1 MHCFTCQSTMGAGDL
16 WCARCGASAIG
27 ISRSSETEDPDSQR
41 KFVTILRA
49 DVVHSTDLI
58 AELEPEEALRR
69 LEPALMAMR
78 AAVRQF
84 GGIVSKEMGD
94 GLSAVFGA
102 PVADD
107 NHAPLAC
114 HAAIELVRR
123 VEGLGD
129 PGLQVRVGLHS
140 GFVVT
145 YVVASEFS
153 KVYEIGGAAQHL
165 AARLEATAEPGQI
178 FASEACQKLSE
189 GPVRFEYLGRRPL
202 RGFAEPVPIYRVT
215 GASDLSSWQLRKT
228 RNVSRFVNR
237 SHEIALLRHAAADIG
252 AGGRTVCVTGDP
264 GMGKSRL
271 VHEFV
276 QELEIEGWRLIEAE
290 CSPNLQGAPF
300 AALKGLLR
308 SILGTADAQP
318 PDVADA
324 RAGLPQILRSALD
337 AALDLPIADEQ
348 WEKLEPQSRGRAI
361 CDASCA
367 LVENLAR
374 QQRTALLIEDLHWVD
389 RASDVVMAALASLQI
404 PGLLVLIT
412 SRPNEIPDW
421 VERCNTERLALRPL
435 DESSGRAMLDA
446 ILGPSSSTFDLK
458 SRIIRHTANV
468 PLFVE
473 EVCRG
478 FKESGILQGQWGNLA
493 LAQPVEELG
502 IPTSIQGVIA
512 VRLDRLPRA
521 ERALMQIAAA
531 LGRRSTVVTLR
542 EVAALP
548 EAVLQRALA
557 VLDRAELLVR
567 AADGVSGDTLEFPH
581 DMVRQVT
588 YNSMVERTRERVHTR
603 ILSALES
610 DETWREEADKL
621 CYHAT
626 RAKDWAKALTYG
638 RSVARK
644 CVARSA
650 FADATSHFEIA
661 MDALD
666 RTPISRERE
675 TEAIDLRIEARM
687 AYMGSGRVTD
697 WLDLGQE
704 AERRANAIDD
714 IERKVAAMT
723 VRSAAQNF
731 YDTPVEA
738 VATGEQVV
746 GLAERWGN
754 LGWLNLAE
762 YGLGQAY
769 FIAGRYREAEQ
780 TIGRACARLMG
791 PEASAPIGTTVQYL
805 LLMCCMMKSL
815 THTTLGE
822 IDTADQFQ
830 RRAQQIADES
840 QRPFDRVA
848 AAYSGGILLLG
859 RGEPAA
865 AAVILEEA
873 FELAQQHGVR
883 LFVPLT
889 ACQLGMAYLDQER
902 FDAARN
908 ILAKSREAAVAV
920 GYKSNELRA
929 SIYLALAL
937 SRSGDVEAALNMLR
951 DARNTARQQGF
962 GGLEAEALLCE
973 AMVTP
978 ARNESGKAT
987 IIRCLQASI
996 AIAAESEAKP
1006 LLLKA
1011 ETLLA
1016 SALADPEES
1025 NLREES
1031 SP

>member
-1 MHCFTCQSTMGAGDL
+1 MDAGDL
-16 WCARCGASAIG
+16 WCAHCGASAAG
-27 ISRSSETEDPDSQR
+27 NARTPEVEDPVSQR

-58 AELEPEEALRR
+58 AELEPEQALLR
-69 LEPALMAMR
+69 LEPALAAMR

-94 GLSAVFGA
+94 GLAAVFGA

-114 HAAIELVRR
+114 HAALELVRR
-123 VEGLGD
+123 VVGLGD

-153 KVYEIGGAAQHL
+153 KVYEMGGAAQHL
-165 AARLEATAEPGQI
+165 AARLESAADPGEI
-178 FASEACQKLSE
+178 YASEACQKLAE
-189 GPVRFEYLGRRPL
+189 GPVRFEYLGRKPL
-202 RGFAEPVPIYRVT
+202 KGFADPVPIYRVT
-215 GASDLSSWQLRKT
+215 GASDVSSWQVRKT

-237 SHEIALLRHAAADIG
+237 FQEKALLRRVAEATP
-252 AGGRTVCVTGDP
+252 AGGQMVCMIGDP

-271 VHEFV
+271 VHEFL
-276 QELEIEGWRLIEAE
+276 QELEAEGWRLIEAE

-308 SILGTADAQP
+308 SILGTATADEP
-318 PDVADA
+318 PGNAMDP
-324 RAGLPQILRSALD
+324 RAELPPILQSALD
-337 AALDLPIADEQ
+337 AALDLPISDEQ
-348 WEKLEPQSRGRAI
+348 WEELEPQSRGRAI

-374 QQRTALLIEDLHWVD
+374 QQRTVLLIEDLQWVD
-389 RASDVVMAALASLQI
+389 RASDVVMAALASLQSHN
-404 PGLLVLIT
+404 LLTLIT
-412 SRPNEIPDW
+412 SRPNGIPDW
-421 VERCNTERLALRPL
+421 VARCEAESLALRPL
-435 DESSGRAMLDA
+435 DETSGRAMLDA
-446 ILGPSSSTFDLK
+446 ILGTSSTTFDLK

-478 FKESGILQGQWGNLA
+478 FKETGILQGQWGNLA

-557 VLDRAELLVR
+557 TLDRAELLVR
-567 AADGVSGDTLEFPH
+567 ADGVSGDTYEFPH

-588 YNSMVERTRERVHTR
+588 YDSMVERTREKVHTR
-603 ILSALES
+603 ILSALEN
-610 DETWREEADKL
+610 DENWREDADKL

-626 RAKDWAKALTYG
+626 RAKDWTKALAYG
-638 RSVARK
+638 RNVARK

-650 FADATSHFEIA
+650 FADAASHFEIA

-666 RTPISRERE
+666 RTPISAERE

-687 AYMGSGRVTD
+687 AYMGSGRVAD

-746 GLAERWGN
+746 GLAEGWGN
-754 LGWLNLAE
+754 PGWLNLAE

-780 TIGRACARLMG
+780 TLGRACARLMG

-848 AAYSGGILLLG
+848 AAYSGGILLIG

-865 AAVILEEA
+865 AAVILEQA
-873 FELAQQHGVR
+873 FALAQEHGVR

-889 ACQLGMAYLDQER
+889 ACQLGMAYLEQER

-908 ILAKSREAAVAV
+908 ILARSREAAAAV

-937 SRSGDVEAALNMLR
+937 SRSGDVQAALNMLR

-978 ARNESGKAT
+978 AKNDSGRAT

-996 AIAAESEAKP
+996 AIAAESEASP
-1006 LLLKA
+1006 LLHKA
-1011 ETLLA
+1011 ETLLGRM
-1016 SALADPEES
+1016 LADAEEPDS
-1025 NLREES
+1025 LQDDVSRT
-1031 SP
+1031 

>member
-1 MHCFTCQSTMGAGDL
+1 MDAGDL
-16 WCARCGASAIG
+16 WCAHCGARAVGNSPSSAAD
-27 ISRSSETEDPDSQR
+27 DPDSQR

-58 AELEPEEALRR
+58 AELEPEQALLR
-69 LEPALMAMR
+69 LEPALAAMR

-94 GLSAVFGA
+94 GLAAVFGA

-123 VEGLGD
+123 VVGLGD

-165 AARLEATAEPGQI
+165 AARLETAAEPGQI
-178 FASEACQKLSE
+178 YASEACQKLSE
-189 GPVRFEYLGRRPL
+189 GPVRFEYLGRKPL
-202 RGFAEPVPIYRVT
+202 RGFADPVPIYRVT
-215 GASDLSSWQLRKT
+215 GASDLSSWQVRKT

-237 SHEIALLRHAAADIG
+237 TQETALLRRAAEDTS
-252 AGGRTVCVTGDP
+252 AGGRTVCLTGDP

-276 QELEIEGWRLIEAE
+276 QELESEGWHLIEAE

-300 AALKGLLR
+300 ATLKGLLR
-308 SILGTADAQP
+308 SVLGTAT
-318 PDVADA
+318 ADDRPGNVTDP
-324 RAGLPQILRSALD
+324 RADLPQIQRSALD
-337 AALDLPIADEQ
+337 AALDLPNSDEQ
-348 WEKLEPQSRGRAI
+348 WDKLEPQSRGRAI

-374 QQRTALLIEDLHWVD
+374 QQRTVLLIEDLQWVD
-389 RASDVVMAALASLQI
+389 RASDVVMAALASLQT
-404 PGLLVLIT
+404 PNLLILIT
-412 SRPNEIPDW
+412 SRPNGIPVW
-421 VERCNTERLALRPL
+421 VERCNAENLALRPL
-435 DESSGRAMLDA
+435 DEGSGRAMLDA
-446 ILGPSSSTFDLK
+446 ILGPSSTTFDLK

-478 FKESGILQGQWGNLA
+478 FKETGILQGQWGDLA

-502 IPTSIQGVIA
+502 IPTSIQDVIA

-521 ERALMQIAAA
+521 ERALLQIAAA

-557 VLDRAELLVR
+557 ALDRAELLVR
-567 AADGVSGDTLEFPH
+567 ADDVSGETFEFPH

-588 YNSMVERTRERVHTR
+588 YDSMVERTRERVHIR

-610 DETWREEADKL
+610 DENWREEADKL

-626 RAKDWAKALTYG
+626 RAKDWAKALAYG

-687 AYMGSGRVTD
+687 AFMGSGRVAE

-714 IERKVAAMT
+714 IGRKAAAMT

-731 YDTPVEA
+731 YGTPVEA
-738 VATGEQVV
+738 VATGEQAVA
-746 GLAERWGN
+746 LAEGWGN
-754 LGWLNLAE
+754 PGWLNFAE

-769 FIAGRYREAEQ
+769 FIAGRYREAERML
-780 TIGRACARLMG
+780 GRACAQLMG
-791 PEASAPIGTTVQYL
+791 PEASAPIGTTVQYIL
-805 LLMCCMMKSL
+805 LVCCMMKTL

-822 IDTADQFQ
+822 IDTAEQFQ

-848 AAYSGGILLLG
+848 AAYSGGILMIG

-865 AAVILEEA
+865 AAIILEEA
-873 FELAQQHGVR
+873 FALAQEHGVR

-908 ILAKSREAAVAV
+908 ILARSREAAAAV

-937 SRSGDVEAALNMLR
+937 SRSGDVQASLNMLR

-962 GGLEAEALLCE
+962 AGLEAEALLCE
-973 AMVTP
+973 AIVTP
-978 ARNESGKAT
+978 ATNESGKAT
-987 IIRCLQASI
+987 VIRCLQASI
-996 AIAAESEAKP
+996 AIAARNDAKP
-1006 LLLKA
+1006 LRLKA
-1011 ETLLA
+1011 ETLLGRM
-1016 SALADPEES
+1016 LANADDPDS
-1025 NLREES
+1025 LQDGVRRT
-1031 SP
+1031 

>member
-1 MHCFTCQSTMGAGDL
+1 
-16 WCARCGASAIG
+16 
-27 ISRSSETEDPDSQR
+27 
-41 KFVTILRA
+41 
-49 DVVHSTDLI
+49 
-58 AELEPEEALRR
+58 
-69 LEPALMAMR
+69 
-78 AAVRQF
+78 
-84 GGIVSKEMGD
+84 
-94 GLSAVFGA
+94 
-102 PVADD
+102 
-107 NHAPLAC
+107 
-114 HAAIELVRR
+114 
-123 VEGLGD
+123 
-129 PGLQVRVGLHS
+129 
-140 GFVVT
+140 
-145 YVVASEFS
+145 
-153 KVYEIGGAAQHL
+153 
-165 AARLEATAEPGQI
+165 
-178 FASEACQKLSE
+178 
-189 GPVRFEYLGRRPL
+189 
-202 RGFAEPVPIYRVT
+202 
-215 GASDLSSWQLRKT
+215 
-228 RNVSRFVNR
+228 
-237 SHEIALLRHAAADIG
+237 
-252 AGGRTVCVTGDP
+252 
-264 GMGKSRL
+264 
-271 VHEFV
+271 
-276 QELEIEGWRLIEAE
+276 
-290 CSPNLQGAPF
+290 
-300 AALKGLLR
+300 
-308 SILGTADAQP
+308 
-318 PDVADA
+318 
-324 RAGLPQILRSALD
+324 
-337 AALDLPIADEQ
+337 
-348 WEKLEPQSRGRAI
+348 
-361 CDASCA
+361 
-367 LVENLAR
+367 
-374 QQRTALLIEDLHWVD
+374 
-389 RASDVVMAALASLQI
+389 
-404 PGLLVLIT
+404 
-412 SRPNEIPDW
+412 
-421 VERCNTERLALRPL
+421 
-435 DESSGRAMLDA
+435 MLDA
-446 ILGPSSSTFDLK
+446 ILGLSSTTFDLK

-478 FKESGILQGQWGNLA
+478 FKETGILQGQWGNLA

-531 LGRRSTVVTLR
+531 LGRRSTVATLR

-557 VLDRAELLVR
+557 TLDRAELLIR
-567 AADGVSGDTLEFPH
+567 ADGDTYEFPH

-588 YNSMVERTRERVHTR
+588 YDSMVERTREKVHTR
-603 ILSALES
+603 ILSALEN
-610 DETWREEADKL
+610 DENWREDADKL

-626 RAKDWAKALTYG
+626 RAKNWAKALAYG
-638 RSVARK
+638 RNVARK

-675 TEAIDLRIEARM
+675 IEAIDLRIEARM
-687 AYMGSGRVTD
+687 AYMGSGKVTE

-746 GLAERWGN
+746 GLAEQWGN

-780 TIGRACARLMG
+780 TLGRACARLMG
-791 PEASAPIGTTVQYL
+791 PEASAPIGTTAEYL

-848 AAYSGGILLLG
+848 AAYSGGMLLIG

-865 AAVILEEA
+865 AAIVLDEA
-873 FELAQQHGVR
+873 FALAQEHGVR
-883 LFVPLT
+883 LFVPVT
-889 ACQLGMAYLDQER
+889 ACQLGLAYLEQER
-902 FDAARN
+902 IDAARN
-908 ILAKSREAAVAV
+908 ILAKAREAAAAV
-920 GYKSNELRA
+920 GYKSTELRA

-937 SRSGDVEAALNMLR
+937 SRSGDVQTPLNMLR

-962 GGLEAEALLCE
+962 GGIEAEALLCE

-978 ARNESGKAT
+978 AKNASGRAT

-996 AIAAESEAKP
+996 AIAAQSEAKP
-1006 LLLKA
+1006 LLHKA
-1011 ETLLA
+1011 ETLLGRM
-1016 SALADPEES
+1016 LADAEEPDS
-1025 NLREES
+1025 LQDDVRGS
-1031 SP
+1031 

>member
-1 MHCFTCQSTMGAGDL
+1 MDAGDL
-16 WCARCGASAIG
+16 WCAHCGARAVG
-27 ISRSSETEDPDSQR
+27 NSRSSAADDPDSQR

-58 AELEPEEALRR
+58 AELEPEEALLR
-69 LEPALMAMR
+69 LEPALAAMR

-94 GLSAVFGA
+94 GLAAVFGA

-123 VEGLGD
+123 VVGLGD

-165 AARLEATAEPGQI
+165 AARLETAAEPGQI
-178 FASEACQKLSE
+178 YASEACQKLSE
-189 GPVRFEYLGRRPL
+189 GPVRFEYLGRKPL
-202 RGFAEPVPIYRVT
+202 RGFADPVPIYRVT

-237 SHEIALLRHAAADIG
+237 TQETALLRHAAEDTS
-252 AGGRTVCVTGDP
+252 AGGRTVCLIGDP

-271 VHEFV
+271 VHEFL
-276 QELEIEGWRLIEAE
+276 QELESESWRLIEAE

-308 SILGTADAQP
+308 SILGTAT
-318 PDVADA
+318 ADD
-324 RAGLPQILRSALD
+324 RAGNVTDPRADLPQILRSALD
-337 AALDLPIADEQ
+337 AALDLPNSDEQ
-348 WEKLEPQSRGRAI
+348 WDKLEPQSRGRAI
-361 CDASCA
+361 RDASCA

-374 QQRTALLIEDLHWVD
+374 QQRTVLLIEDLQWVD
-389 RASDVVMAALASLQI
+389 RASDVVMAALASLQTRN
-404 PGLLVLIT
+404 LLILIT
-412 SRPNEIPDW
+412 SRPNGIPDW
-421 VERCNTERLALRPL
+421 VERCNAESLALRPL
-435 DESSGRAMLDA
+435 DEGSGRAMLDA
-446 ILGPSSSTFDLK
+446 ILGPSSTTFDLK

-478 FKESGILQGQWGNLA
+478 FKETGVLQGQWGNLA

-502 IPTSIQGVIA
+502 IPTTIQDVIA

-521 ERALMQIAAA
+521 ERALLQIAAA
-531 LGRRSTVVTLR
+531 LGRRATVVTLR

-557 VLDRAELLVR
+557 ALDRAELLVR
-567 AADGVSGDTLEFPH
+567 ADDVSADTFEFPH

-588 YNSMVERTRERVHTR
+588 YDSMVERTRERVHTR

-610 DETWREEADKL
+610 DENWREEADKL

-626 RAKDWAKALTYG
+626 RAKDWAKALAYG

-666 RTPISRERE
+666 RTAISRERE

-687 AYMGSGRVTD
+687 AFMGSGRVAE

-714 IERKVAAMT
+714 IGRKVAAMT

-731 YDTPVEA
+731 YGTPVEA

-780 TIGRACARLMG
+780 MLGRACARLMG

-805 LLMCCMMKSL
+805 LLMCCMMKTL

-822 IDTADQFQ
+822 MDAAEQFQ
-830 RRAQQIADES
+830 RTAQQIADES
-840 QRPFDRVA
+840 NRPFDRVA
-848 AAYSGGILLLG
+848 AAYSGGILMLG
-859 RGEPAA
+859 QGDPAA
-865 AAVILEEA
+865 AAMILDEGFA
-873 FELAQQHGVR
+873 RAQEHGIR
-883 LFVPLT
+883 MFVPLIG
-889 ACQLGMAYLDQER
+889 CQRGMAYLEQGR
-902 FDAARN
+902 VDAARN
-908 ILAKSREAAVAV
+908 ILAGAREAAVAV
-920 GYKSNELRA
+920 GYKSNELRTA
-929 SIYLALAL
+929 IYLALAL
-937 SRSGDVEAALNMLR
+937 SQSGDVQAALNMLQ

-962 GGLEAEALLCE
+962 AGLEAEALLCE

-978 ARNESGKAT
+978 ATKESGKAT
-987 IIRCLQASI
+987 VIGCLQASI
-996 AIAAESEAKP
+996 AIAAQNEAKL

-1011 ETLLA
+1011 ETLLGRM
-1016 SALADPEES
+1016 LANADDPDS
-1025 NLREES
+1025 LQDGVRRT
-1031 SP
+1031 

>member
-1 MHCFTCQSTMGAGDL
+1 MGAGDL
-16 WCARCGASAIG
+16 WCAHCGASAG
-27 ISRSSETEDPDSQR
+27 GNSRSSATDDPDSQR

-49 DVVHSTDLI
+49 DVVQSTDLI
-58 AELEPEEALRR
+58 AELEPEQALLR
-69 LEPALMAMR
+69 LEPALAAMR
-78 AAVRQF
+78 TAVRQF

-114 HAAIELVRR
+114 HAALELVRR
-123 VEGLGD
+123 VMGLGD
-129 PGLQVRVGLHS
+129 PGLQVRVGIHS

-145 YVVASEFS
+145 YVITSEFS
-153 KVYEIGGAAQHL
+153 KVYEVGGAAQHL
-165 AARLEATAEPGQI
+165 AARLESAAGPGEI
-178 FASEACQKLSE
+178 YASEACQKLAE
-189 GPVRFEYLGRRPL
+189 GPVRFEFLGRKPL
-202 RGFAEPVPIYRVT
+202 RGFADPVPIYRVT
-215 GASDLSSWQLRKT
+215 GASDLSSWQVRKT

-237 SHEIALLRHAAADIG
+237 IQETALLRRAAEDTSG
-252 AGGRTVCVTGDP
+252 GGRTVCVTGDP

-271 VHEFV
+271 VHEFL
-276 QELEIEGWRLIEAE
+276 QQLESDGWRLIEAE

-308 SILGTADAQP
+308 SILGTAT
-318 PDVADA
+318 ADDGNVTDP
-324 RAGLPQILRSALD
+324 RADLPQILRSALD
-337 AALDLPIADEQ
+337 AALDLPNSDEQ
-348 WEKLEPQSRGRAI
+348 WDKLEPQSRGRAI

-367 LVENLAR
+367 LVENSAR
-374 QQRTALLIEDLHWVD
+374 QQRTVLLIEDLQWVD
-389 RASDVVMAALASLQI
+389 RASDVVMAALASLQTRN
-404 PGLLVLIT
+404 LLILIT
-412 SRPNEIPDW
+412 SRPNGIPPW
-421 VERCNTERLALRPL
+421 VERCNPESLALRPL

-446 ILGPSSSTFDLK
+446 ILGSSSTTFDLK
-458 SRIIRHTANV
+458 SRIIRHTASV

-478 FKESGILQGQWGNLA
+478 FKETGILQGQWGDLA
-493 LAQPVEELG
+493 LAQSVEELG

-521 ERALMQIAAA
+521 ERALIQIAAA

-557 VLDRAELLVR
+557 ALDRAELLVR
-567 AADGVSGDTLEFPH
+567 ADGVLEDTFEFPH

-588 YNSMVERTRERVHTR
+588 YDSMVERAREKVHTR

-610 DETWREEADKL
+610 DENWREEPDKL

-626 RAKDWAKALTYG
+626 RAKDWAKALAYG

-666 RTPISRERE
+666 RTAISRERE

-687 AYMGSGRVTD
+687 AFMGSGRVAE

-714 IERKVAAMT
+714 IGRKVAAMT

-746 GLAERWGN
+746 ALAERWGN

-780 TIGRACARLMG
+780 VLGRACARLME
-791 PEASAPIGTTVQYL
+791 PEASAPIGTTAQYL
-805 LLMCCMMKSL
+805 LLVCCMMKSL

-822 IDTADQFQ
+822 FDTAGQFQ
-830 RRAQQIADES
+830 RRAQQIADQS

-848 AAYSGGILLLG
+848 AAYSGGILMLG

-865 AAVILEEA
+865 AAIILEEA
-873 FELAQQHGVR
+873 FALAQEHGIR
-883 LFVPLT
+883 MFVPLIG
-889 ACQLGMAYLDQER
+889 CQRGMAYLEQGR
-902 FDAARN
+902 VDAARN
-908 ILAKSREAAVAV
+908 ILAGAREAALAV
-920 GYKSNELRA
+920 GYKSNELRTA
-929 SIYLALAL
+929 IYLALAL
-937 SRSGDVEAALNMLR
+937 SQSGDVQAALNMLQ

-962 GGLEAEALLCE
+962 AGLEAEALLCE
-973 AMVTP
+973 AMATP
-978 ARNESGKAT
+978 ATNESGKAT
-987 IIRCLQASI
+987 VIRCLQASI
-996 AIAAESEAKP
+996 AIAAQNDAKP

-1011 ETLLA
+1011 ETLLGRM
-1016 SALADPEES
+1016 LANAENPDS
-1025 NLREES
+1025 LQDGVRRT
-1031 SP
+1031 

>member
-16 WCARCGASAIG
+16 WCAHCGASVAG
-27 ISRSSETEDPDSQR
+27 NSRGSATEDPDSER
-41 KFVTILRA
+41 KFVTILRT

-58 AELEPEEALRR
+58 AELEPEQALLR
-69 LEPALMAMR
+69 LEPALAAMR

-94 GLSAVFGA
+94 GLAAVFGA

-123 VEGLGD
+123 VGSLGD

-153 KVYEIGGAAQHL
+153 RVYEIGGAAQHL
-165 AARLEATAEPGQI
+165 AARLEAAAEPGHI
-178 FASEACQKLSE
+178 YASEACQKLAE
-189 GPVRFEYLGRRPL
+189 GPVRFEYLGRKPL
-202 RGFAEPVPIYRVT
+202 RGFADPVPIYRVT
-215 GASDLSSWQLRKT
+215 GASDVSSWQLRKT

-237 SHEIALLRHAAADIG
+237 LQEKALLRRAAADTG
-252 AGGRTVCVTGDP
+252 AGGRTVCLTGDP

-271 VHEFV
+271 VHEFL
-276 QELEIEGWRLIEAE
+276 QELDSEGWRLIEAE

-308 SILGTADAQP
+308 SILGAAAADRP
-318 PDVADA
+318 GDVTDP
-324 RAGLPQILRSALD
+324 RAGLPRILRSALD
-337 AALDLPIADEQ
+337 AALDLPNLDEQ
-348 WEKLEPQSRGRAI
+348 WDRLEPQSRGRAI
-361 CDASCA
+361 CDAGCA

-374 QQRTALLIEDLHWVD
+374 QQRTVLLIEDLQWVD
-389 RASDVVMAALASLQI
+389 RASDVVMAALASLRT
-404 PGLLVLIT
+404 PNLLIVIT
-412 SRPNEIPDW
+412 SRPDGIPDW
-421 VERCNTERLALRPL
+421 VARCNAENLALRPL

-446 ILGPSSSTFDLK
+446 ILGLSSTTFDLK

-478 FKESGILQGQWGNLA
+478 FKETGILQGQWGDLA

-512 VRLDRLPRA
+512 VRLDRLPRG
-521 ERALMQIAAA
+521 ERALIQIAAA
-531 LGRRSTVVTLR
+531 LGPRSTVATLR

-548 EAVLQRALA
+548 EAVFQRALA
-557 VLDRAELLVR
+557 ALDRAELLVR
-567 AADGVSGDTLEFPH
+567 ADGAAADTFEFPH

-588 YNSMVERTRERVHTR
+588 YDSMVERTREKIHTR
-603 ILSALES
+603 ILSALEN
-610 DETWREEADKL
+610 DEAWREEADKL

-626 RAKDWAKALTYG
+626 RAKDWAKALAYG

-666 RTPISRERE
+666 RTPVCRERE

-687 AYMGSGRVTD
+687 AYMGSGRVAE

-731 YDTPVEA
+731 YDTPAEA

-746 GLAERWGN
+746 ALTEGWGD

-769 FIAGRYREAEQ
+769 FIAGRYREADRML
-780 TIGRACARLMG
+780 GRAAARLMG
-791 PEASAPIGTTVQYL
+791 PQASAPIGTTVEYL

-822 IDTADQFQ
+822 LDTAGEFQ
-830 RRAQQIADES
+830 RRAQAIADES

-848 AAYSGGILLLG
+848 AAYSGGNLMLG
-859 RGEPAA
+859 RGNPAE

-873 FELAQQHGVR
+873 FALAQEHGVR
-883 LFVPLT
+883 LFVPVT
-889 ACQLGMAYLDQER
+889 ACQLGMAYLEQER
-902 FDAARN
+902 VEAARN
-908 ILAKSREAAVAV
+908 ILAKSREGAVAV

-937 SRSGDVEAALNMLR
+937 SRSGDVRAALNMLR

-978 ARNESGKAT
+978 ATDDSGRAT

-996 AIAAESEAKP
+996 AIAAQNEARP

-1016 SALADPEES
+1016 RMLADE
-1025 NLREES
+1025 N
-1031 SP
+1031 

>member
-1 MHCFTCQSTMGAGDL
+1 MHCLTCQSTMDAGDL
-16 WCARCGASAIG
+16 WCAHCGASALG
-27 ISRSSETEDPDSQR
+27 NSRNPEVEDPVSQR

-49 DVVHSTDLI
+49 DVVQSTDLI
-58 AELEPEEALRR
+58 AELEPEQALLR
-69 LEPALMAMR
+69 LEPALAAMR

-94 GLSAVFGA
+94 GLAAVFGA

-114 HAAIELVRR
+114 HAALELVRR
-123 VEGLGD
+123 VVGLGD

-153 KVYEIGGAAQHL
+153 KVYEMGGAAQHL
-165 AARLEATAEPGQI
+165 AARLESAAEPGEI
-178 FASEACQKLSE
+178 YASEACQKLAE
-189 GPVRFEYLGRRPL
+189 GPVRFEYLGRKPL
-202 RGFAEPVPIYRVT
+202 KGFADPVPIYRVT
-215 GASDLSSWQLRKT
+215 GASDVSSWQVRKT

-237 SHEIALLRHAAADIG
+237 FQETALLRRAAEATRE
-252 AGGRTVCVTGDP
+252 GGQTVCMIGDP

-271 VHEFV
+271 VHEFLH
-276 QELEIEGWRLIEAE
+276 ELEGQGWRLIEAE

-308 SILGTADAQP
+308 SILATADDQP
-318 PDVADA
+318 GSAADP
-324 RAGLPQILRSALD
+324 RAELPPILRSALD
-337 AALDLPIADEQ
+337 AALDLPISDEQ
-348 WEKLEPQSRGRAI
+348 WEELEPQSRGRAI

-374 QQRTALLIEDLHWVD
+374 QQRTVLLIEDLQWVD
-389 RASDVVMAALASLQI
+389 RASDVVMAALASLQSRN
-404 PGLLVLIT
+404 LLTLIT
-412 SRPNEIPDW
+412 SRPNGIPDW
-421 VERCNTERLALRPL
+421 VARCCAETLALRPL

-446 ILGPSSSTFDLK
+446 ILGTSSTTFDLK
-458 SRIIRHTANV
+458 SRIIRHTASV

-478 FKESGILQGQWGNLA
+478 FKETGILQGQWGNLA
-493 LAQPVEELG
+493 LAQPVEQLG

-521 ERALMQIAAA
+521 ERSLMQIAAA
-531 LGRRSTVVTLR
+531 LGRRSTVATLR

-557 VLDRAELLVR
+557 ALDRAELLVR
-567 AADGVSGDTLEFPH
+567 ADGETYEFPH

-588 YNSMVERTRERVHTR
+588 YDSMVERTREKVHTR
-603 ILSALES
+603 ILSALEN
-610 DETWREEADKL
+610 DENWREDADKL

-626 RAKDWAKALTYG
+626 RAKDWARALAYG
-638 RSVARK
+638 RNVARK

-650 FADATSHFEIA
+650 FADAASHFEIA

-666 RTPISRERE
+666 RTPISPERE

-687 AYMGSGRVTD
+687 AYMGSGRVAD

-746 GLAERWGN
+746 GLAEEWGN
-754 LGWLNLAE
+754 PGWLNLAE

-780 TIGRACARLMG
+780 TLGRACARLMG

-822 IDTADQFQ
+822 IDTAEQFQ
-830 RRAQQIADES
+830 RRAQEIADES

-848 AAYSGGILLLG
+848 AAYSGGILMIG
-859 RGEPAA
+859 RSQPAA
-865 AAVILEEA
+865 AAVVLEEA
-873 FELAQQHGVR
+873 FALAQEHGVR

-889 ACQLGMAYLDQER
+889 ACQLGMAYLEQQR

-908 ILAKSREAAVAV
+908 ILARSREAAAAV

-937 SRSGDVEAALNMLR
+937 SRSGDVQAALNMLR

-962 GGLEAEALLCE
+962 TGLEAEALLCE

-978 ARNESGKAT
+978 AKNDSGRAT

-996 AIAAESEAKP
+996 AIAAETEAKP
-1006 LLLKA
+1006 LLHKA

-1016 SALADPEES
+1016 MIAEAKEPGSLQDHA
-1025 NLREES
+1025 RRR
-1031 SP
+1031 

>member
-1 MHCFTCQSTMGAGDL
+1 MHCFTCQSTTDAGDL
-16 WCARCGASAIG
+16 WCARCGASVAG
-27 ISRSSETEDPDSQR
+27 HSRGAAAEDPDSQR

-49 DVVHSTDLI
+49 DVVHSTGLI
-58 AELEPEEALRR
+58 AELEPEQALQS
-69 LEPALMAMR
+69 LEPALAAMR

-123 VEGLGD
+123 VVALGD
-129 PGLQVRVGLHS
+129 PALQVRVGLHS

-165 AARLEATAEPGQI
+165 AVRLEAMAEPGQI
-178 FASEACQKLSE
+178 LASEACQKLSE
-189 GPVRFEYLGRRPL
+189 GPVRFEYLGRKPL
-202 RGFAEPVPIYRVT
+202 RGFADPVPIYRVT
-215 GASDLSSWQLRKT
+215 GASDVSSWQVRKT

-237 SHEIALLRHAAADIG
+237 LKEKALLRRAAEETR
-252 AGGRTVCVTGDP
+252 AGGRTVCLTGDP

-271 VHEFV
+271 VHEFL
-276 QELEIEGWRLIEAE
+276 QELESEGWRLIEAE

-308 SILGTADAQP
+308 SILDAAMTG
-318 PDVADA
+318 DVIDP

-337 AALDLPIADEQ
+337 AAMDLPNSDEQ
-348 WEKLEPQSRGRAI
+348 WDRLEPQARGRAI

-374 QQRTALLIEDLHWVD
+374 QQRTVLLIEDLHWVD
-389 RASDVVMAALASLQI
+389 RASDGVMAALASLQTHD
-404 PGLLVLIT
+404 LLILIT
-412 SRPNEIPDW
+412 SRPDGIPDW
-421 VERCNTERLALRPL
+421 VARCKAENLALRSL
-435 DESSGRAMLDA
+435 DETSGRAMLDA
-446 ILGPSSSTFDLK
+446 ILGLSSTTFDLK
-458 SRIIRHTANV
+458 SRIIRHTASV

-478 FKESGILQGQWGNLA
+478 FKETGILQGQWGDLA

-512 VRLDRLPRA
+512 VRLDRLPRG
-521 ERALMQIAAA
+521 ERALIQIAAA
-531 LGRRSTVVTLR
+531 LGPRSTAAILR

-557 VLDRAELLVR
+557 ALDRAELLVR
-567 AADGVSGDTLEFPH
+567 ADGASADTFEFPH

-588 YNSMVERTRERVHTR
+588 YDSMVDRTREKIHTR
-603 ILSALES
+603 ILFALEN
-610 DETWREEADKL
+610 DENWREEADKL

-626 RAKDWAKALTYG
+626 RAKDWAKALAYG

-666 RTPISRERE
+666 RTPVTRERE

-687 AYMGSGRVTD
+687 AYMGSGKVAE

-738 VATGEQVV
+738 VATGEQAVA
-746 GLAERWGN
+746 LAEGWGN
-754 LGWLNLAE
+754 PGWLNFAQ

-780 TIGRACARLMG
+780 MLGQACAQLMG
-791 PEASAPIGTTVQYL
+791 PEASAPIGTTVHYM

-815 THTTLGE
+815 THTAMGE
-822 IDTADQFQ
+822 IDTAELFQ

-848 AAYSGGILLLG
+848 AAYSGGILMLG
-859 RGEPAA
+859 RGDPAA
-865 AAVILEEA
+865 AAVIQEEA
-873 FELAQQHGVR
+873 CALAQEHGVR
-883 LFVPLT
+883 LFLPVT
-889 ACQLGMAYLDQER
+889 ACQLGLAYLEQGR
-902 FDAARN
+902 IDAARN
-908 ILAKSREAAVAV
+908 TLAKAHEGAVAV

-929 SIYLALAL
+929 AIYLALAL
-937 SRSGDVEAALNMLR
+937 SRSGQVQVALNMLR

-962 GGLEAEALLCE
+962 AGIEAEALLCE

-978 ARNESGKAT
+978 ATDESGKAT

-996 AIAAESEAKP
+996 ALATESEAKP

-1016 SALADPEES
+1016 KMLADPED
-1025 NLREES
+1025 L
-1031 SP
+1031 

>member
-1 MHCFTCQSTMGAGDL
+1 MDADDR
-16 WCARCGASAIG
+16 WCATCGAAARQSA
-27 ISRSSETEDPDSQR
+27 DPDSER

-58 AELEPEEALRR
+58 AELDPEDAVLR
-69 LEPALMAMR
+69 LEPVLAAMR

-123 VEGLGD
+123 VASLGD
-129 PGLQVRVGLHS
+129 PKIQVRVGLHS

-153 KVYEIGGAAQHL
+153 KVYEVGGAAQHL
-165 AARLEATAEPGQI
+165 AARLESAAEPGQI
-178 FASEACQKLSE
+178 YASEACHKLSE
-189 GPVRFEYLGRRPL
+189 GNVRFEYLGRRPL
-202 RGFAEPVPIYRVT
+202 RGFAQPTPIYRVT
-215 GASDLSSWQLRKT
+215 GASDLSSWQVRKT
-228 RNVSRFVNR
+228 RSVSRFVNR
-237 SHEIALLRHAAADIG
+237 TSEAALLRHAAEAIG
-252 AGGRTVCVTGDP
+252 AGGRTVCLTGEA
-264 GMGKSRL
+264 GIGKSRL

-276 QELEIEGWRLIEAE
+276 QELETEGWRLIEAE

-300 AALKGLLR
+300 GALKGLLR
-308 SILGTADAQP
+308 SILGTAMMADR
-318 PDVADA
+318 PDNVTDP
-324 RAGLPQILRSALD
+324 RAGLPRVLR
-337 AALDLPIADEQ
+337 AALGAVLDLSISDEQ
-348 WEKLEPQSRGRAI
+348 WDKLEPQSRGRAI
-361 CDASCA
+361 TDASCA
-367 LVENLAR
+367 LVENLAH
-374 QQRTALLIEDLHWVD
+374 QQRTVLLIEDLHWVD
-389 RASDVVMAALASLQI
+389 RASDAIMAALASLQI
-404 PGLLVLIT
+404 RDLLILIT
-412 SRPNEIPDW
+412 SRPDGIPGW
-421 VERCNTERLALRPL
+421 VSRCNAEILPLRPL
-435 DESSGRAMLDA
+435 DESSSRAMLDA
-446 ILGPSSSTFDLK
+446 ILGPSSTTFDLK

-473 EVCRG
+473 EVCRR
-478 FKESGILQGQWGNLA
+478 FKETGILQGEWGDLA

-502 IPTSIQGVIA
+502 IPTSLQGVIA

-531 LGRRSTVVTLR
+531 LGPRSTVATLR

-548 EAVLQRALA
+548 ETVLRRALET
-557 VLDRAELLVR
+557 LDRAELLVR
-567 AADGVSGDTLEFPH
+567 TNGSSTDTFEFPH

-588 YNSMVERTRERVHTR
+588 YDSMVEPTREKVHVR
-603 ILSALES
+603 ILSALER
-610 DETWREEADKL
+610 DEEWREEADKL

-626 RAKDWAKALTYG
+626 RAKNWAKALAYG

-666 RTPISRERE
+666 RTPISHARE
-675 TEAIDLRIEARM
+675 TEAIDLRIEARI
-687 AYMGSGRVTD
+687 AFMGSGRVAE
-697 WLDLGQE
+697 WLDLGKE

-714 IERKVAAMT
+714 IGRKVATMT

-731 YDTPVEA
+731 YATPVEA

-746 GLAERWGN
+746 GLAEGWGN

-769 FIAGRYREAEQ
+769 FIAGRYREAERML
-780 TIGRACARLMG
+780 GRACARLMG

-822 IDTADQFQ
+822 FDAADQFQ
-830 RRAQQIADES
+830 RRAQAIADETS
-840 QRPFDRVA
+840 RPFDRVA
-848 AAYSGGILLLG
+848 AAYSSGGLMLG
-859 RGEPAA
+859 RGDPATA
-865 AAVILEEA
+865 AIILEEGFA
-873 FELAQQHGVR
+873 LAKKHEVR
-883 LFVPLT
+883 LFVPPI
-889 ACQLGMAYLDQER
+889 ACHLGMAYLEQEN
-902 FDAARN
+902 FGAARD
-908 ILAKSREAAVAV
+908 ILAEARATAESI
-920 GYKSNELRA
+920 GYKSTELRA
-929 SIYLALAL
+929 AIYLALAL
-937 SRSGDVEAALNMLR
+937 GRTADVREALNMLR

-962 GGLEAEALLCE
+962 SGLEAEALLCE

-978 ARNESGKAT
+978 ATNEEGRDK
-987 IIRCLQASI
+987 IILCLRACI
-996 AIAAESEAKP
+996 AIAIQSSAKP

-1011 ETLLA
+1011 ETLLGRM
-1016 SALADPEES
+1016 LANTENAES
-1025 NLREES
+1025 FPQDGVHR
-1031 SP
+1031 P

>member
-1 MHCFTCQSTMGAGDL
+1 MHCFACRSPMDAGDR
-16 WCARCGASAIG
+16 WCANCGAAAQQSA
-27 ISRSSETEDPDSQR
+27 DPDSER

-49 DVVHSTDLI
+49 DLVHSTDLI
-58 AELEPEEALRR
+58 AELEPEEALQR
-69 LEPALMAMR
+69 LEPALTAMR

-94 GLSAVFGA
+94 GLAAVFGA

-123 VEGLGD
+123 VANLGD

-145 YVVASEFS
+145 YMVASEFS

-165 AARLEATAEPGQI
+165 AARLESAAEPGQI
-178 FASEACQKLSE
+178 YASEACQKLSE
-189 GPVRFEYLGRRPL
+189 GHVRFEYLGRKPL
-202 RGFAEPVPIYRVT
+202 KGFADPVPIYRVT
-215 GASDLSSWQLRKT
+215 GAGDVSSWQVRKA
-228 RNVSRFVNR
+228 RSVSRFVNR
-237 SHEIALLRHAAADIG
+237 SRETALLRQAAEDTR
-252 AGGRTVCVTGDP
+252 AGGRTVCLTGDP

-276 QELEIEGWRLIEAE
+276 QELESEGWRLTEAE

-308 SILGTADAQP
+308 SISGTAT
-318 PDVADA
+318 ADDRPGNA
-324 RAGLPQILRSALD
+324 TDPREGLPQILRSALD
-337 AALDLPIADEQ
+337 AVLDLPISDDE
-348 WEKLEPQSRGRAI
+348 WDKLEPQSRGRAI
-361 CDASCA
+361 SEASCA
-367 LVENLAR
+367 VVENLAH
-374 QQRTALLIEDLHWVD
+374 QQRTVLLIEDLHWVD
-389 RASDVVMAALASLQI
+389 RASDAVMAALASLQT
-404 PGLLVLIT
+404 PNLLILIT
-412 SRPNEIPDW
+412 GRPDGTPDW
-421 VERCNTERLALRPL
+421 VNRCNAENIALRPL

-446 ILGPSSSTFDLK
+446 ILGPSSTTFDLK
-458 SRIIRHTANV
+458 TRIIRHTANV

-478 FKESGILQGQWGNLA
+478 FKETGILQGQWGDLA
-493 LAQPVEELG
+493 LAEPVDDLG

-512 VRLDRLPRA
+512 ARLDRLPKA

-531 LGRRSTVVTLR
+531 LGPRSTVVTLR
-542 EVAALP
+542 QVAALP
-548 EAVLQRALA
+548 EAVLQRALGT
-557 VLDRAELLVR
+557 LDRAELLVR
-567 AADGVSGDTLEFPH
+567 ADGVAEDSFEFPH
-581 DMVRQVT
+581 EMVRQVT
-588 YNSMVERTRERVHTR
+588 YDSMVARTRERVHAR

-610 DETWREEADKL
+610 DQRWRDEADKL

-626 RAKDWAKALTYG
+626 RAKDWAKAFTYG
-638 RSVARK
+638 RSVAQK
-644 CVARSA
+644 SVARSA

-666 RTPISRERE
+666 RTPISSARE

-687 AYMGSGRVTD
+687 AFMGSGRVAE
-697 WLDLGQE
+697 WLDLGKE

-714 IERKVAAMT
+714 IGRKVAAMT

-731 YDTPVEA
+731 YDTPTEA
-738 VATGEQVV
+738 IATGEQAV
-746 GLAERWGN
+746 GLAEQWGN
-754 LGWLNLAE
+754 PGWLNLAE

-769 FIAGRYREAEQ
+769 FIAGRYRDADKMLE
-780 TIGRACARLMG
+780 RACAQLMG
-791 PEASAPIGTTVQYL
+791 PEAAAPIGTTAQYL

-822 IDTADQFQ
+822 INVADRFQ

-840 QRPFDRVA
+840 NRPFDRVA
-848 AAYSGGILLLG
+848 AAYSGGNLMLAG
-859 RGEPAA
+859 GNPAG
-865 AAVILEEA
+865 AAVILDEA
-873 FELAQQHGVR
+873 FALAQEHGVR
-883 LFVPLT
+883 LFVPPV
-889 ACQLGMAYLDQER
+889 ACQRGMAYLEEGR
-902 FDAARN
+902 FDAARE
-908 ILAKSREAAVAV
+908 ILAGARAAAESI
-920 GYKSNELRA
+920 GYKSIELRA

-937 SRSGDVEAALNMLR
+937 SQAGEVRAALSMLR

-962 GGLEAEALLCE
+962 SGLEAEALLAE

-978 ARNESGKAT
+978 ATNEDDRAT

-996 AIAAESEAKP
+996 AIATQHDAKP
-1006 LLLKA
+1006 LLLEA
-1011 ETLLA
+1011 ETLLSRMLGNGENA
-1016 SALADPEES
+1016 ES
-1025 NLREES
+1025 FFPDGVRRT
-1031 SP
+1031 

>member
-1 MHCFTCQSTMGAGDL
+1 MLCFACQSTMDAGDR
-16 WCARCGASAIG
+16 WCANCGAAAQQSA
-27 ISRSSETEDPDSQR
+27 DPDSQR

-69 LEPALMAMR
+69 LEPALTAMR

-94 GLSAVFGA
+94 GLTAVFGA

-114 HAAIELVRR
+114 HAAIELIRR
-123 VEGLGD
+123 VVSLGD
-129 PGLQVRVGLHS
+129 PGLQTRVGLHS
-140 GFVVT
+140 GFVVA
-145 YVVASEFS
+145 YMVASEFS

-165 AARLEATAEPGQI
+165 AARLESAAEPNQI
-178 FASEACQKLSE
+178 YASEACQKLSE
-189 GPVRFEYLGRRPL
+189 GNVRFEYLGRKPL
-202 RGFAEPVPIYRVT
+202 RGFAEPMPVYRVT
-215 GASDLSSWQLRKT
+215 GASDLSSWQVRKT
-228 RNVSRFVNR
+228 RSVSRFVNR
-237 SHEIALLRHAAADIG
+237 SGETALLRHAAGAIG
-252 AGGRTVCVTGDP
+252 AGGRTVCLTGDP

-276 QELEIEGWRLIEAE
+276 QELDREGWRLIEVE

-308 SILGTADAQP
+308 SILGPAADDRP
-318 PDVADA
+318 GNMTDPRV
-324 RAGLPQILRSALD
+324 GLPQILRSALD
-337 AALDLPIADEQ
+337 AALDLPISDEQ
-348 WEKLEPQSRGRAI
+348 WDKLEPQSRGRAI
-361 CDASCA
+361 NDASCA
-367 LVENLAR
+367 LVEKLAHE
-374 QQRTALLIEDLHWVD
+374 QRTLLLIEDLHWVD
-389 RASDVVMAALASLQI
+389 RASDDVMAALASLRT
-404 PGLLVLIT
+404 PNLLILIT
-412 SRPNEIPDW
+412 SRPNGIPEW
-421 VERCNTERLALRPL
+421 VDRCNAERLALRPL

-446 ILGPSSSTFDLK
+446 ILGPSSTTFDLK

-478 FKESGILQGQWGNLA
+478 FKETGVLQGQWGDLA

-512 VRLDRLPRA
+512 VRLDRLPRG

-531 LGRRSTVVTLR
+531 LGPRSTVATLR

-548 EAVLQRALA
+548 EAVLQNALLA
-557 VLDRAELLVR
+557 LDRAELLVR
-567 AADGVSGDTLEFPH
+567 ADGVSEDTFEFPH

-588 YNSMVERTRERVHTR
+588 YDSMVERTREKVHAR

-610 DETWREEADKL
+610 DERFRDEADKL

-626 RAKDWAKALTYG
+626 RAKDWAKALAYG

-666 RTPISRERE
+666 RTPITRARE

-687 AYMGSGRVTD
+687 AFMGSGRVVE
-697 WLDLGQE
+697 WLDLGRE
-704 AERRANAIDD
+704 AERRASTIDD
-714 IERKVAAMT
+714 IGRKVAAVT

-731 YDTPVEA
+731 YLTPLEA
-738 VATGEQVV
+738 IATAEQAVR
-746 GLAERWGN
+746 LAEEWGN
-754 LGWLNLAE
+754 PGWFNLAQ

-769 FIAGRYREAEQ
+769 FIAGRYRDAEQ
-780 TIGRACARLMG
+780 TLGRACAQLMG
-791 PEASAPIGTTVQYL
+791 PEASAPIGTTAQYL

-822 IDTADQFQ
+822 IDAADQFQ
-830 RRAQQIADES
+830 RLAQEIADES
-840 QRPFDRVA
+840 NRPFDRVA
-848 AAYSGGILLLG
+848 AAYSGGYLMLG
-859 RGEPAA
+859 RGNPAA
-865 AAVILEEA
+865 AAAILDEA
-873 FELAQQHGVR
+873 FTLAQEHGVR
-883 LFVPLT
+883 LFVPVI
-889 ACQLGMAYLDQER
+889 ACHLGMAYLEQGRTGAAQE
-902 FDAARN
+902 
-908 ILAKSREAAVAV
+908 ILTGAREAAEAV
-920 GYKSNELRA
+920 GYKSAELRA
-929 SIYLALAL
+929 SIYLARAL
-937 SRSGDVEAALNMLR
+937 SQAADVPGALDLVRS
-951 DARNTARQQGF
+951 ARNTARQQGF

-978 ARNESGKAT
+978 ATNEDGRAN

-996 AIAAESEAKP
+996 AIAAENEAKP

-1011 ETLLA
+1011 EALLGRI
-1016 SALADPEES
+1016 LAKADDPES
-1025 NLREES
+1025 LHDGIRRI
-1031 SP
+1031 

>member
-1 MHCFTCQSTMGAGDL
+1 MDAGDR
-16 WCARCGASAIG
+16 WCAHCGASAV
-27 ISRSSETEDPDSQR
+27 SDSPSFAAEDPDSQR

-49 DVVHSTDLI
+49 DVVHSTNLI
-58 AELEPEEALRR
+58 AELEPEEALLR
-69 LEPALMAMR
+69 LEPALAAMR
-78 AAVRQF
+78 TAVRQF

-123 VEGLGD
+123 VVSLGD

-145 YVVASEFS
+145 YVVTSEFS

-165 AARLEATAEPGQI
+165 AARLESTAEPGEI
-178 FASEACQKLSE
+178 YASEACQKLAE
-189 GPVRFEYLGRRPL
+189 GPVRFEYLGRKPL
-202 RGFAEPVPIYRVT
+202 RGFADPVPIYRVT

-237 SHEIALLRHAAADIG
+237 TQETALLRRAAEATRS
-252 AGGRTVCVTGDP
+252 GGRTVCVTGDP

-271 VHEFV
+271 VHEFL
-276 QELEIEGWRLIEAE
+276 QQLGSEGWRLIEAE

-308 SILGTADAQP
+308 SILGTAAANDGHATDP
-318 PDVADA
+318 
-324 RAGLPQILRSALD
+324 RAELPQILRSAVD
-337 AALDLPIADEQ
+337 ATLDLPNPDAQ
-348 WEKLEPQSRGRAI
+348 WDLLEPQSRGRAI
-361 CDASCA
+361 SDASCA

-374 QQRTALLIEDLHWVD
+374 QQRTVLLIEDLQWVD
-389 RASDVVMAALASLQI
+389 RASDVVMAALASLQT
-404 PGLLVLIT
+404 PNLLTLIT
-412 SRPNEIPDW
+412 SRPNGIPAW
-421 VERCNTERLALRPL
+421 VERCNAESLALRPL

-446 ILGPSSSTFDLK
+446 ILGSSSTTFDLK
-458 SRIIRHTANV
+458 RRIIRHTASV

-478 FKESGILQGQWGNLA
+478 FKETGILQGQWGDLA
-493 LAQPVEELG
+493 VIEPVEELG
-502 IPTSIQGVIA
+502 IPTTIQDVIA

-521 ERALMQIAAA
+521 ERALLQIAAA
-531 LGRRSTVVTLR
+531 LGRRSTVITLR

-548 EAVLQRALA
+548 EAALQRALA
-557 VLDRAELLVR
+557 ALDRAELLVR
-567 AADGVSGDTLEFPH
+567 ADDASGETFEFPH

-588 YNSMVERTRERVHTR
+588 YDSMVERTRERVHTR

-610 DETWREEADKL
+610 DENWREEADKL

-626 RAKDWAKALTYG
+626 RAKDWAKALAYG
-638 RSVARK
+638 RNVARK

-666 RTPISRERE
+666 RTAISRERE

-687 AYMGSGRVTD
+687 AYMGSGRVAE
-697 WLDLGQE
+697 WLDLGRE

-731 YDTPVEA
+731 YDTPLEA
-738 VATGEQVV
+738 VATGEQAVA
-746 GLAERWGN
+746 LAEGWGN
-754 LGWLNLAE
+754 PGWLNFAQ

-780 TIGRACARLMG
+780 MLGRVCAQLMG
-791 PEASAPIGTTVQYL
+791 PQASAPIGTTVQYM
-805 LLMCCMMKSL
+805 LLMCCMMKTL
-815 THTTLGE
+815 AHTTLGE
-822 IDTADQFQ
+822 MDAAEQFQ
-830 RRAQQIADES
+830 RTAQQIAVES

-848 AAYSGGILLLG
+848 AAYSGGILMLG

-865 AAVILEEA
+865 AAIILEEA
-873 FELAQQHGVR
+873 FALAQEHGVR
-883 LFVPLT
+883 LFIPLT
-889 ACQLGMAYLDQER
+889 ACQLGMAYLEQER
-902 FDAARN
+902 FDAART
-908 ILAKSREAAVAV
+908 ILAKAREAAVAV

-937 SRSGDVEAALNMLR
+937 SRSGEVEAALNMLR

-962 GGLEAEALLCE
+962 AGLEAEVLLCE
-973 AMVTP
+973 AMATP
-978 ARNESGKAT
+978 AANQSGKAT

-996 AIAAESEAKP
+996 AIATQSEAKP

-1011 ETLLA
+1011 EMLLGKM
-1016 SALADPEES
+1016 LADAEDS
-1025 NLREES
+1025 
-1031 SP
+1031 